1 MAGIIAGAGI
11 SGIAGALA
19 KKSQTGYQDS
29 TNNSVVR
36 PAIPQGM
43 QDFMGVGMQRLNDKI
58 MADRQTQAQRAAANA
73 GNASGNSIVGAA
85 AGVAGAAPVS
95 IGSSEASSAGTSA
108 LEARIAALE
117 SAGSNMPSAP
127 SSMAPHAIAT
137 GEAMFG
143 NQEQR
148 NNSIN
153 PFNSALI

>member
-19 KKSQTGYQDS
+19 RKSQTGYQDS
-29 TNNSVVR
+29 TNNSAVG
-36 PAIPQGM
+36 PAIPQRL

-85 AGVAGAAPVS
+85 PASTGP
-95 IGSSEASSAGTSA
+95 SETSNTDITG
-108 LEARIAALE
+108 LESRIAVLE
-117 SAGSNMPSAP
+117 SAGSNTPSAP
-127 SSMAPHAIAT
+127 SSMAPQAIAT

>member
-19 KKSQTGYQDS
+19 KKSQTGYQDP

-36 PAIPQGM
+36 PAIPQAM

-85 AGVAGAAPVS
+85 PVS
-95 IGSSEASSAGTSA
+95 TGPSDASSASTSA

-117 SAGSNMPSAP
+117 SVGSNMPSAP
-127 SSMAPHAIAT
+127 SSMAPQAIAT

-153 PFNSALI
+153 NPFNSALI